1 MAWQDILKRDK
12 YAQEYMRLKELQ
24 KYFDNN
30 GTESFWNA
38 YTNNL
43 QMKEHNE
50 AVADGISTIRPSNP
64 LDKDIFFNLL
74 TSKQAFD
81 VLEGKLGNN
90 FLEEEIEHALDQMG
104 EELSV
109 RDRGIYRR

>member
-1 MAWQDILKRDK
+1 MAWKNILKRDK
-12 YAQEYMRLKELQ
+12 YVEEYMRLKELQ
-24 KYFDNN
+24 KYFDEN

-50 AVADGISTIRPSNP
+50 AVTDGISTIRPSNP

-74 TSKQAFD
+74 TRKQAFD

-90 FLEEEIEHALDQMG
+90 FLEERIDVFLDQMG
-104 EELSV
+104 TELS
-109 RDRGIYRR
+109 RYRF